1 MKKKLRHILLLIT
14 GILTLLSIAVPL
26 VAATLLYG
34 SCRTALLF
42 VPALLLSILF
52 VVQLFFVFRRR
63 YPLNRLRTDMSSAET
78 PVLEQLTVPV
88 VLVQENGDVF
98 WYNTQFAEQILQD
111 AGKGKQLIQR
121 LLHLHTYAAQQQDQ
135 IVEFQDRSYKIHSMS
150 CAAQKDTPALHA
162 FQFNDVTEL
171 LQWKRDFA
179 SAKPCVLILVIDSY
193 DDILQYAKE
202 SEKAQVSAEVE
213 KVLESFMTGTNG
225 IIRKIENDM
234 FYAVVETRHLRVMMQ
249 EKFKVLDDARKILV
263 NGRIHITF
271 SIGVGFGANSLEESE
286 KFAHQSLDMA
296 LGRGG
301 DQAAVKTENG
311 FCFFG
316 GTSKGVEKKSKTK
329 IRSVAT
335 ALQELIENADQ
346 IFLMGH
352 RFGDLDAIGS
362 ACGLAGAIDMMK
374 KPVSIVVNQKNCLA
388 NQLIQY
394 MKKSEHPPEFIEP
407 EEAME
412 RVSSNSLLIVVDT
425 HNKDILESVELYEA
439 CRYVAVID
447 HHRKNV
453 NFIENAVLFHHEP
466 YASSAS
472 EMVTEIIQYFRLD
485 GEIPAA
491 NADALLAGITLDTKN
506 FVMRTGVRTYEAAA
520 YLRKIGADTIQVK
533 SLFSSTIS
541 MYQMR
546 SQIVAHA
553 EIYHKSAISAV
564 KMQDADTRVLAAQ
577 AADELLSIQGVEA
590 SFVLFPDQN
599 GFSIS
604 ARSLG
609 GMNVQLIME
618 ELGGGGHQTMA
629 ATQITGVTLQ
639 EAKERLLQVLEAYEE
654 KK

>member
-1 MKKKLRHILLLIT
+1 M
-14 GILTLLSIAVPL
+14 LLSIAVPL
-26 VAATLLYG
+26 IVISFLYDN
-34 SCRTALLF
+34 CKVALLF
-42 VPALLLSILF
+42 LPALLFNALF
-52 VVQLFFVFRRR
+52 SVQLFFAFRRR
-63 YPLNRLRTDMSSAET
+63 YPINRIRADMSSAET
-78 PVLEQLTVPV
+78 PVLEQLTIPV
-88 VLVQENGDVF
+88 VLVQENGNVF
-98 WYNTQFAEQILQD
+98 WYNMAFADQILQES
-111 AGKGKQLIQR
+111 GKGKQLVQR
-121 LLHLHTYAAQQQDQ
+121 LLHLHTYVSQPQDQ
-135 IVEFQDRSYKIHSMS
+135 IVEFQNRSYQVHSIS
-150 CAAQKDTPALHA
+150 CVAQKDASPMHA
-162 FQFNDVTEL
+162 FQFTDVTEL

-179 SAKPCVLILVIDSY
+179 SAKPCVLLLVIDSY

-213 KVLESFMTGTNG
+213 KVLEQFMAGTNG
-225 IIRKIENDM
+225 VIRKIENDM
-234 FYAVVETRHLRVMMQ
+234 FYAVMETRHLRVIMQ
-249 EKFKVLDDARKILV
+249 EKFKVLDEARKILV

-271 SIGVGFGANSLEESE
+271 SIGVGFGADSLEESE

-346 IFLMGH
+346 VFLMGH

-388 NQLIQY
+388 GQLIQR
-394 MKKSEHPPEFIEP
+394 MKDAERSPEFIEP

-425 HNKDILESVELYEA
+425 HNKDILESVELYKA

-506 FVMRTGVRTYEAAA
+506 FVMRTGVRTFEAAA

-541 MYQMR
+541 MYQIR

-553 EIYHKSAISAV
+553 EIYHRSAISAV
-564 KMQDADTRVLAAQ
+564 KMQDADTRVIAAQ
-577 AADELLSIQGVEA
+577 AADELLGIQGVEA

-609 GMNVQLIME
+609 AINVQLVME

-629 ATQITGVTLQ
+629 ATQLVGVTLQ

-654 KK
+654 KR

>member
-335 ALQELIENADQ
+335 LSLIH
-346 IFLMGH
+346 I
-352 RFGDLDAIGS
+352 
-362 ACGLAGAIDMMK
+362 
-374 KPVSIVVNQKNCLA
+374 
-388 NQLIQY
+388 
-394 MKKSEHPPEFIEP
+394 
-407 EEAME
+407 
-412 RVSSNSLLIVVDT
+412 
-425 HNKDILESVELYEA
+425 
-439 CRYVAVID
+439 
-447 HHRKNV
+447 
-453 NFIENAVLFHHEP
+453 
-466 YASSAS
+466 
-472 EMVTEIIQYFRLD
+472 
-485 GEIPAA
+485 
-491 NADALLAGITLDTKN
+491 
-506 FVMRTGVRTYEAAA
+506 
-520 YLRKIGADTIQVK
+520 
-533 SLFSSTIS
+533 
-541 MYQMR
+541 
-546 SQIVAHA
+546 
-553 EIYHKSAISAV
+553 
-564 KMQDADTRVLAAQ
+564 
-577 AADELLSIQGVEA
+577 
-590 SFVLFPDQN
+590 
-599 GFSIS
+599 
-604 ARSLG
+604 
-609 GMNVQLIME
+609 
-618 ELGGGGHQTMA
+618 
-629 ATQITGVTLQ
+629 
-639 EAKERLLQVLEAYEE
+639 
-654 KK
+654 

>member
-26 VAATLLYG
+26 VATTLLYG

-249 EKFKVLDDARKILV
+249 EKFKVLDDARKILSMAEFIL
-263 NGRIHITF
+263 RF
-271 SIGVGFGANSLEESE
+271 RLALDSE
-286 KFAHQSLDMA
+286 
-296 LGRGG
+296 R
-301 DQAAVKTENG
+301 
-311 FCFFG
+311 
-316 GTSKGVEKKSKTK
+316 
-329 IRSVAT
+329 IRSKRA
-335 ALQELIENADQ
+335 
-346 IFLMGH
+346 
-352 RFGDLDAIGS
+352 
-362 ACGLAGAIDMMK
+362 
-374 KPVSIVVNQKNCLA
+374 KN
-388 NQLIQY
+388 
-394 MKKSEHPPEFIEP
+394 
-407 EEAME
+407 
-412 RVSSNSLLIVVDT
+412 LLISRWIWHWD
-425 HNKDILESVELYEA
+425 EA
-439 CRYVAVID
+439 
-447 HHRKNV
+447 
-453 NFIENAVLFHHEP
+453 
-466 YASSAS
+466 
-472 EMVTEIIQYFRLD
+472 VT
-485 GEIPAA
+485 
-491 NADALLAGITLDTKN
+491 K
-506 FVMRTGVRTYEAAA
+506 
-520 YLRKIGADTIQVK
+520 
-533 SLFSSTIS
+533 
-541 MYQMR
+541 
-546 SQIVAHA
+546 
-553 EIYHKSAISAV
+553 
-564 KMQDADTRVLAAQ
+564 
-577 AADELLSIQGVEA
+577 
-590 SFVLFPDQN
+590 
-599 GFSIS
+599 
-604 ARSLG
+604 
-609 GMNVQLIME
+609 QL
-618 ELGGGGHQTMA
+618 
-629 ATQITGVTLQ
+629 
-639 EAKERLLQVLEAYEE
+639 
-654 KK
+654 

>member
-26 VAATLLYG
+26 VATTLLYG

-362 ACGLAGAIDMMK
+362 
-374 KPVSIVVNQKNCLA
+374 
-388 NQLIQY
+388 
-394 MKKSEHPPEFIEP
+394 
-407 EEAME
+407 
-412 RVSSNSLLIVVDT
+412 VVDT

-506 FVMRTGVRTYEAAA
+506 FVMRTGVRTFEAAA

-629 ATQITGVTLQ
+629 ATQIAGVTLQ